1 MLKVACMVCDII
13 YSEKPADI
21 DGLSHG
27 LCNKP
32 ECYFYVT
39 GELPCTH
46 SNSSLMRS
54 RESSSVRKNMDSS
67 LPSS

>member
-13 YSEKPADI
+13 YGEKPADI

-39 GELPCTH
+39 GELPCTP
-46 SNSSLMRS
+46 
-54 RESSSVRKNMDSS
+54 SSSSSTRSGELSFARKNMDSS